1 MAVVDQGIPAMK
13 AHRTPLNVLVLSL
26 ALLAAA
32 AAPAPA
38 LPPAPTMPPAPAPA
52 DDAPPV
58 ATLGKPAPPFELLDT
73 TGRTRRLADYEGR
86 IVVLEWLDP
95 DCPIVDRVYRAGVM
109 KEAYRKAREID
120 GSIAWL
126 AINSTRGTTPGRNDL
141 WIRQQGLAYPVL
153 IDENGA
159 VRRRYDARRAPQ
171 MFVIDKEGGLR
182 YHGAIDDNAYGTKRP
197 EETTNFVVAAVRD
210 IVGGDVV
217 ARDHVKPYGCR
228 IKYAR

>member
-1 MAVVDQGIPAMK
+1 MK
-13 AHRTPLNVLVLSL
+13 ADCMQPVVLVLGL
-26 ALLAAA
+26 VLLAGA
-32 AAPAPA
+32 AAPARA
-38 LPPAPTMPPAPAPA
+38 LPPAPAPA
-52 DDAPPV
+52 PAEDVPPV

-95 DCPIVDRVYRAGVM
+95 DCPVVDRVYRAGAM
-109 KEAYRKAREID
+109 QKAYRKAREID

-159 VRRRYDARRAPQ
+159 VRRRYDARRAPH

-197 EETTNFVVAAVRD
+197 EETTNFVVAAIRD
-210 IVGGDVV
+210 IVRGDVV
-217 ARDHVKPYGCR
+217 ARERVKPYGCA